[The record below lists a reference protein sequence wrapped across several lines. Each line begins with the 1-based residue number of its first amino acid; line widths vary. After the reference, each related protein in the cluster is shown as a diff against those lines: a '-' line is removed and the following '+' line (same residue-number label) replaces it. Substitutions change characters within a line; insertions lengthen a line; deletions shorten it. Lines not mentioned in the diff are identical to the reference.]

1 MNLAELG
8 QLGSK
13 TLNAISYELNKT
25 KHPVTVDLSNPQEES
40 VLVGKLNPVLQ
51 KTYRKLVELAPQ
63 PEQK

>member
-13 TLNAISYELNKT
+13 TLNAISYELNKM